1 MSGLLHQQSNADSK
15 WIEAEVMS
23 VDVLRGFCEVKT
35 LRGQKLSGVKW
46 LYKSGG
52 SSRAGDYDTP
62 TVGDQVVISYSL
74 SYPLIFGYLPRV
86 RENNPGTINI
96 DTGLAA
102 GDTGNLSSSQG
113 SEIRFGPGKPED
125 LVAGDRVILS
135 EGGGLIAVLRMGTV
149 MLRASRLAQIVI
161 SKFDDLVR
169 IVGRNLEIFSDVYVD
184 VAHNL
189 KGRIY
194 RFVGYSENHTKVRS
208 DDYSYQEMYGDTALA
223 EFAEQSSPMTG
234 FPVANSKIRKIRVM
248 NDGDEVYTQTLD
260 LNGHIIDTVVHTG
273 TAYRDHDGGQIQDR
287 VTNGSVST
295 VTMNGSTIVLDQ
307 GSGASVVTL
316 SNGSIV
322 LAHGSATITLD
333 SGKVDARFGS
343 HFVTINST
351 GVTTG

>member
-35 LRGQKLSGVKW
+35 LRGQRQSGVKW

-62 TVGDQVVISYSL
+62 TVGDQVVISYAL
-74 SYPLIFGYLPRV
+74 SYPVIFGYLPRV
-86 RENNPGTINI
+86 QESNPGVINI

-113 SEIRFGPGKPED
+113 SDIRFGPGKPED
-125 LVAGDRVILS
+125 LVAGDRVITS

-149 MLRASRLAQIVI
+149 MMRASRLAQIVI

-194 RFVGYSENHTKVRS
+194 RFVGYSENHTKVRN

-223 EFAEQSSPMTG
+223 EFAGQDSPMSG

-248 NDGDEVYTQTLD
+248 KNGSEVYSQTLD
-260 LNGHIIDTVVHTG
+260 L
-273 TAYRDHDGGQIQDR
+273 DGPLQDK
-287 VTNGSVST
+287 VTNISVST
-295 VTMNGSTIVLDQ
+295 ITMNGDSIVIDQ
-307 GSGASVVTL
+307 GSGASVATL
-316 SNGSIV
+316 TDASIV
-322 LAHGSATITLD
+322 LTHGSSILTLD
-333 SGKVDARFGS
+333 GSKAKLSFGAHYVTVDA
-343 HFVTINST
+343 T